1 MWGGLSGGNQQKVSL
16 AKWLYG
22 DNKVIILDEPTRGVD
37 IGAKMEIY
45 NLINDLTK
53 EGLAVVLIS
62 SEVEEII
69 GMSDRV
75 LILNKGRAMGIFGKR
90 RYFADTDYQ
99 LLRGC
104 GERVNEEEID
114 MEEAQAKRGKS
125 DKGRLSQF
133 Y

>member
-1 MWGGLSGGNQQKVSL
+1 M
-16 AKWLYG
+16 
-22 DNKVIILDEPTRGVD
+22 
-37 IGAKMEIY
+37 
-45 NLINDLTK
+45 
-53 EGLAVVLIS
+53 VLIS

-114 MEEAQAKRGKS
+114 MEEAQAKRGKVTKAGFLNFINRNNTIIIFILMLIIS
-125 DKGRLSQF
+125 SIVSSSFFHLGT
-133 Y
+133 